1 MSSQIPLVLGPR
13 SPGILPQYNHHSFCY
28 GEGVSEILPEYVNV
42 NGTIL
47 YSNDEMVSINTLLD
61 LVTCFCKKE
70 KETTKITS
78 KYYTLCFLMSSRYYE
93 NFSQLD
99 TMIII
104 SILRSQLDFLN
115 ICFSPDPIFNGY
127 DVIFMI
133 GLKRIG
139 SFNINTSHPIY
150 IPSSGGGSKVDNSR
164 LSQIHTWIRWW
175 IRTFNI
181 DKSQHRQIHP

>member
-1 MSSQIPLVLGPR
+1 
-13 SPGILPQYNHHSFCY
+13 
-28 GEGVSEILPEYVNV
+28 
-42 NGTIL
+42 
-47 YSNDEMVSINTLLD
+47 
-61 LVTCFCKKE
+61 
-70 KETTKITS
+70 
-78 KYYTLCFLMSSRYYE
+78 MSSRYYE

-150 IPSSGGGSKVDNSR
+150 IHSSGGGSKVSTLIILDLVKYILGSDGGSEP
-164 LSQIHTWIRWW
+164 LTLTSP
-175 IRTFNI
+175 NI
-181 DKSQHRQIHP
+181 DKYIPKLDDGGPRGGENLGGFIT